1 MNTLEILDS
10 SGHLTLSWNPHDAAD
25 VERAREE
32 FARLKSAGFA
42 FFSSEQDEKPKL
54 RIGKSGRLEG
64 RLVQVKEFDTEA
76 ERTVAVR
83 PMRGG

>member
-1 MNTLEILDS
+1 MNTLEILDP
-10 SGHLTLSWNPHDAAD
+10 SGHLTLSWNPNDPAE
-25 VERAREE
+25 VEKARAE
-32 FARLKSAGFA
+32 FARLKGCGFA
-42 FFSSEQDEKPKL
+42 FFASEQDEKPKL
-54 RIGKSGRLEG
+54 RIGRSGRLEG

>member
-1 MNTLEILDS
+1 MNTLEILDVT
-10 SGHLTLSWNPHDAAD
+10 GHLTLSWNPHEPED
-25 VERAREE
+25 VARAKAE
-32 FARLKSAGFA
+32 FDRLKSAGFA
-42 FFSSEQDEKPKL
+42 FFSSEEDEKPKL

-64 RLVQVKEFDTEA
+64 RLVQVKDFDTEA